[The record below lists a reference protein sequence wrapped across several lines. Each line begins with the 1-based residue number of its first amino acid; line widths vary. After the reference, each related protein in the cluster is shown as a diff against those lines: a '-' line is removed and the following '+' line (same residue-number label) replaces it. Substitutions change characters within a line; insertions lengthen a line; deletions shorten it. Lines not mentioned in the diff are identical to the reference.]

1 MINHQSPF
9 KSVYVFNAVNQNGI
23 DYIDNNQI
31 DFNLNN
37 KIDTYLDLISNIIHI
52 VGYNVK
58 SGLGLCG
65 DMMNNFKHGRCVL

>member
-1 MINHQSPF
+1 LDMINHQSPF

-37 KIDTYLDLISNIIHI
+37 KIDTYLDLISNIIQ
-52 VGYNVK
+52 
-58 SGLGLCG
+58 
-65 DMMNNFKHGRCVL
+65 